1 MNTIKKLLHL
11 YTSLM
16 PKTVYLMKNK
26 DKYPVIEQAVRE
38 ISDMALS
45 IDNEAKI
52 KITPDE
58 LTGTTLCLSITT
70 NLFVVD
76 MIDKF
81 CDLLKEASTFEA
93 CPLTNGML
101 SVSITFQDAWVPA
114 PSKQEKR

>member
-1 MNTIKKLLHL
+1 MDQIDKLLES
-11 YTSLM
+11 YVKLM
-16 PKTVYLMKNK
+16 PKTVYLVKNK
-26 DKYPVIEQAVRE
+26 DKYPTIEKAVRE

-52 KITPDE
+52 KIKPDE
-58 LTGTTLCLSITT
+58 LTGTTMCLTITT
-70 NLFVVD
+70 NVFVVD

-114 PSKQEKR
+114 PTK